1 MKAKDVNFMRFF
13 KILPLLIILT
23 AGFNGCGGEA
33 DTITPD
39 PISQSLPGTVTGA
52 INPQVNG
59 IYPSNG
65 STGIPVDT
73 DIVIVFSK
81 PVDPA
86 TINTVNITI
95 TGVTAFNV
103 SFASDN
109 KVVILDIT
117 APANLPFSTLH
128 TINVSTGVTDSDG
141 NPALAVF
148 SSNFTTAADG
158 SASLLPRVVAASRY
172 PVPGS
177 TGVSRNLP
185 YVEVTFSKDM
195 DFTTFNIASFSIS
208 GGVWNGVTQVNNKT
222 YRLNLNTLA
231 YGTAYT
237 VTLNGSI
244 QDSTG
249 GALVLNGDHTWGF
262 TTENDPVLTPLAV
275 EDVWVYSVTDT
286 SAVIQ
291 FTTSLPVAR
300 ADGYAVYSTTT
311 PVNFGGTHQQG
322 VIVAPDPTVLH
333 TVTITG
339 LSPSTGYYVRG
350 GIDTAGGAPVEIL
363 SASEVYFQTASNASV
378 NDALTAAAGDQDG
391 LVTLQTNGTGS
402 YAFWVSGGGDIYG
415 QYFRDTDGSIQW
427 GANGTAVS
435 THANTQNGIVSITD
449 GFTDAIVV
457 FNDLDNLR
465 AKMVYGAPG
474 FNFRWGGDATT
485 QGLDLGLAIKPG
497 SKYSAAIVHERPLII
512 TSGVADM
519 PDNGAAANLLFDADT
534 DFSSIAWLNA
544 GNLLLRNMA
553 GINWTSAAIENQNL
567 TPTDI
572 YNYTLKS
579 TAGNPNLASFDF
591 RIADTNP
598 ASIYSGIASG
608 GTLANELRSIT
619 NANFLLVNIGDI
631 IRNTSDN
638 EWGIANTAGTWDVLG
653 YYKIGIDR
661 VLTNLADGDS
671 YEIYTNYSTQ
681 LTSEAVTNPLWD
693 NVPTTLFNPG
703 VTVQTGD
710 RVVNENN
717 NTLAA
722 SSATVS
728 AIDLS
733 RDTNY
738 ALRLSTDIMNNN
750 DIYSI
755 LRMPLVSTYRAV
767 GYTGPAIPADYT
779 LVDTFANYVAS
790 SVVSG
795 DIVFNVDGNLSSMV
809 LSRDSGTQLTLS
821 SDIFNAINDKYVV
834 YNKRGFL
841 VAYVDTNDYIRARAF
856 NIADGLPLGAA
867 FNVCTDGVNSNPT
880 AVSDGAGNA
889 MIFYE
894 KAGNIYAK
902 KVSARGEFLNWGA
915 GSVTAAGAGR
925 LIFSGYTIVQVIP
938 DRAVDGTNGA
948 YLLAKNTAG
957 TAFTIVRVNGNDGT
971 NRAGW
976 PIGDVTGRSPAMAVD
991 YNGTDSRV
999 IVTYRVENT
1008 VFGYYHV
1015 RVRGYNSNGAVLFG
1029 PTNVTPNNVSYTC
1042 LDPVITMAD
1051 NNAAADDGFYIS
1063 WFDGRFFH
1071 PSGYSIYAQRFG
1083 TAGAVQW
1090 AANGIFISTP
1100 TSKGYDNPLLMRLL
1114 YWNDGWTPYGLLPIW
1129 LDYRNGADT
1138 DIYLQR
1144 MDDTG
1149 TPQ

>member
-1 MKAKDVNFMRFF
+1 MRFF

-23 AGFNGCGGEA
+23 AGFSGCGGEA

-39 PISQSLPGTVTGA
+39 PISQSLPGTVTGSL
-52 INPQVNG
+52 NPQVNG

-81 PVDPA
+81 PVAPA
-86 TINTVNITI
+86 TINSGNITI

-117 APANLPFSTLH
+117 APANLTFSTLH

-141 NPALAVF
+141 NPALAAF

-158 SASLLPRVVAASRY
+158 SASLLPRVVAASRF
-172 PVPGS
+172 PVPGA
-177 TGVSRNLP
+177 TGLSRNLP

-195 DFTTFNIASFSIS
+195 DFATFDIASFSIS
-208 GGVWNGVTQVNNKT
+208 GGVGASVTQVNSKT

-231 YGTAYT
+231 YGTPYT

-249 GALVLNGDHTWGF
+249 GALDLNGDHTWGF
-262 TTENDPVLTPLAV
+262 STENDPVVTPLAV

-286 SAVIQ
+286 EAVIQ

-311 PVNFGGTHQQG
+311 PVNFGGTHQSG
-322 VIVAPDPTVLH
+322 MIVAPDPTVLH

-339 LSPSTGYYVRG
+339 LSPATGYYVRG
-350 GIDTAGGAPVEIL
+350 GINTAGGVPVEIL
-363 SASEVYFQTASNASV
+363 SAAEVYFQTASNATV
-378 NDALTAAAGDQDG
+378 NDALTADAGDQDG

-435 THANTQNGIVSITD
+435 THANTQNGVVAITD

-457 FNDLDNLR
+457 FNDSNNLR

-474 FNFRWGGDATT
+474 FNFRWGGGAAA

-534 DFSSIAWLNA
+534 DFSSYNAWLNA
-544 GNLLLRNMA
+544 GDLLLTNT
-553 GINWTSAAIENQNL
+553 WTVYSITDQSASPFDIFSYVLRSTDLPNFNL
-567 TPTDI
+567 GTF
-572 YNYTLKS
+572 
-579 TAGNPNLASFDF
+579 ADF
-591 RIADTNP
+591 YIADT
-598 ASIYSGIASG
+598 ASTVTQATGAADSGTIP
-608 GTLANELRSIT
+608 TELRSST
-619 NANFLLVNIGDI
+619 NANFLLVASGDI
-631 IRNTSDN
+631 IHNVSDTTWGFATGPGEWFAAGPYYRIPIAGGVTS
-638 EWGIANTAGTWDVLG
+638 LS
-653 YYKIGIDR
+653 
-661 VLTNLADGDS
+661 DGDNFT
-671 YEIYTNYSTQ
+671 IYTNHAGPF
-681 LTSEAVTNPLWD
+681 TSETVTNPLWD
-693 NVPTTLFNPG
+693 RDPTVLFNPG
-703 VTVQTGD
+703 VTVQSGD

-728 AIDLS
+728 AINLS
-733 RDTNY
+733 LDTNY
-738 ALRLSTDIMNNN
+738 ALRLSVDIMNNN
-750 DIYSI
+750 DVYSI
-755 LRMPLVSTYRAV
+755 LRMPSGAVYRAV
-767 GYTGPAIPADYT
+767 GYTRPAVPADYT
-779 LVDTFANYVAS
+779 LVDTFADYVAA

-795 DIVFNVDGNLSSMV
+795 DIVFNIDGNLSAMV
-809 LSRDSGTQLTLS
+809 LSRDSTTQLTLS

-834 YNKRGFL
+834 YNKRGFI
-841 VAYVDTNDYIRARAF
+841 VAYVDINDYIRARAF
-856 NIADGLPLGAA
+856 NNADGSPLGAA

-915 GSVTAAGAGR
+915 GSLTAAGAGR
-925 LIFSGYTIVQVIP
+925 LILSGYTIVQVIS
-938 DRAVDGTNGA
+938 DRAVAGTNGA
-948 YLLAKNTAG
+948 YLLVKNTAG
-957 TAFTIVRVNGNDGT
+957 TAFTIVRINGNDGT
-971 NRAGW
+971 YRAGW

-1008 VFGYYHV
+1008 VAGYYHV
-1015 RVRGYNSNGAVLFG
+1015 RVRGYNSSGAGIFG
-1029 PTNVTPNNVSYTC
+1029 ATNVTSNTVSYTC

-1071 PSGYSIYAQRFG
+1071 PSGYSIYAQSFSS
-1083 TAGAVQW
+1083 AGAAQW

-1100 TSKGYDNPLLMRLL
+1100 TSLGYDNPLFMRLL
-1114 YWNDGWTPYGLLPIW
+1114 YWNDGGSPYGLLPIW
-1129 LDYRNGADT
+1129 LDYRNGTDT
-1138 DIYLQR
+1138 DIYIQR